1 MKRVQSGLRWFVV
14 VLASLCGLTLAAQRA
29 GDEQS
34 LQHGGVERTYRV
46 HVPRGYDAAKQWPL
60 VIALHGGGGAGRG
73 MNTVTHLNDVADAHG
88 FLVAYPDGR
97 FRHWNDGRQ
106 SGVAESRKVD
116 DVGFLADLIDALAK
130 KYSVDRKRVFAT
142 GISNGGFMSQRLAC
156 DLSDKVAA
164 IAVVAATMG
173 QELSRKC
180 NPRQPVSVLL
190 IHGTEDPLVPYE
202 GGRVQ
207 VRGGG
212 EIISAPDAVKKWVGL
227 NGCTTKP
234 RTDSLPDA
242 AKDGTRT
249 RRELYTGCKNG
260 TEVAFLIVEGGGHT
274 WPGGPQY
281 LPPRRIGRTSRDFDA
296 SAVIWEFFAAH
307 PRR

>member
-1 MKRVQSGLRWFVV
+1 MRHSTRLFALLLFVLV
-14 VLASLCGLTLAAQRA
+14 GATSAGAQVRTGEIEGTLEA
-29 GDEQS
+29 G
-34 LQHGGVERTYRV
+34 GATRTYRV
-46 HVPRGYDAAKQWPL
+46 YVPARYDGKKPVPL

-73 MNTVTHLNDVADAHG
+73 MNTLTRLNDVADAHG
-88 FLVAYPDGR
+88 FLVVYPDGR

-106 SGVAESRKVD
+106 SGAAESREVD
-116 DVGFLADLIDALAK
+116 DVGFLADLIDALAR

-173 QELSRKC
+173 QELSGKC

-212 EIISAPDAVKKWVGL
+212 AIVSAPDAVGKWVEL
-227 NGCTTKP
+227 NGCTAKP
-234 RTDSLPDA
+234 KTDSLPDTA
-242 AKDGTRT
+242 EDETRT
-249 RRELYTGCKNG
+249 RRETYTGCRNG
-260 TEVAFLIVEGGGHT
+260 TEVIFLTIEGGGHT
-274 WPGGPQY
+274 WPSGPQY
-281 LPPRRIGRTSRDFDA
+281 LPVRRIGRTSGDFDA
-296 SAVIWEFFAAH
+296 SALIWEFFAAH